1 MRAHTIRSE
10 WLWASLCAAFVLM
23 AGLAE
28 AQAPAASPPDA
39 RALLITMADFLGKT
53 QKLSVT
59 VRASYDAVQ
68 ASGQKVEWNEVR
80 TLTLSRPDHLRME
93 AEKSNGVRTLV
104 VFDGKE
110 ISAFDEAGR
119 VYAQTPQ
126 RGGVDDTLVYFVRDL
141 GMRLPLAALFQ
152 SRAANE
158 LPRRVQSVEY
168 VEKTGI
174 LGAPAHHLVGRTDT
188 VNFQVWISDG
198 DQPLPQRIVL
208 TYPGAPGQP
217 EFRAQFTAWNLAPE
231 TPASLFTFA
240 PPANTTKIPFV
251 AALPQYAPGRTGVPA
266 KKGGR
271 P

>member
-1 MRAHTIRSE
+1 MRADTTWRE
-10 WLWASLCAAFVLM
+10 WLWAPLCAALVLI
-23 AGLAE
+23 AGPAD
-28 AQAPAASPPDA
+28 AQTPGASPPDA
-39 RALLITMADFLGKT
+39 RALLIKMADFLGKT

-59 VRASYDAVQ
+59 VRASYDTVQ
-68 ASGQKVEWNEVR
+68 ASGQKVEWNEIR
-80 TLTLSRPDHLRME
+80 RLTLSRPDHLRME

-104 VFDGKE
+104 IFDGKE

-119 VYAQTPQ
+119 AYAQTPQ
-126 RGGVDDTLVYFVRDL
+126 RGGVDETLVYFVRDL

-152 SRAANE
+152 SRSATA
-158 LPRRVQSVEY
+158 LQSRVQSVEY

-188 VNFQVWISDG
+188 VNFQVWVSDG

-208 TYPGAPGQP
+208 TYFGAPGQP

-231 TPASLFTFA
+231 TPDSLFTFA

-251 AALPQYAPGRTGVPA
+251 AALSQYAPVRTGVPT
-266 KKGGR
+266 KKGGKQ
-271 P
+271 